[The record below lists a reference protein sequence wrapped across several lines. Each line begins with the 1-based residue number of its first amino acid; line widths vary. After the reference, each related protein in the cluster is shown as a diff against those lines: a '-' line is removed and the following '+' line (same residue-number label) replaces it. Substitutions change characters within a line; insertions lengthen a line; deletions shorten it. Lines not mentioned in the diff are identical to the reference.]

1 MFFRRLWFTYLII
14 ITISLLIT
22 AIVTGTIIS
31 DKTNDDVKNATV
43 QLIRQ
48 TSISLSNLFINIK
61 NTSNFIA
68 MNETIQNNL
77 TQKSRNVLEINN
89 EIARINNELLYQG
102 LFNNNYSSIE
112 LFALNKPNYPL
123 LYLPN
128 HVMNSE
134 AVKHKDWFRET
145 IQRNGKYYWH
155 LSNEFGIPQISLS
168 RLIGN
173 LKNANVPIAVL
184 KINIDLTKIESI
196 LSDIRLGKTGRVY
209 LLDNTNGQILPRERN
224 GINPS
229 HLSFENSYGNKFADL
244 DGKRMMVTYRTLSQN
259 DWKIVGLV
267 PVDEL
272 SEKSYIFKMIIYSI
286 AFVSFV
292 LALFAS
298 LYLSY
303 YISRPITSL
312 ANTMKNFDQGN
323 LRLRV
328 ETKLKGEIGLLYH
341 SFNDMIRLINELIQK
356 VYISEIEKKDAEL
369 RVLQA
374 QINPHFLYNTLNSI
388 NWMAVKYNAA
398 DISKMVRSL
407 SSLLRYSLDKMDK
420 MVKIKDEL
428 EQLNSYL
435 NIQSI
440 RFPNKFDLFYDIDE
454 VILECKIIKLVL
466 QPLVENS
473 IIHGIETYGERC
485 YIEIRGYLEKETVVL
500 EVINN
505 GNLVDLNKVEK
516 LLAFSKDQQN
526 GDTYGIQNVN
536 NRIKLYYGDGFG
548 LQYQI
553 RDNKTIAQIR
563 IPAVI

>member
-1 MFFRRLWFTYLII
+1 
-14 ITISLLIT
+14 
-22 AIVTGTIIS
+22 
-31 DKTNDDVKNATV
+31 
-43 QLIRQ
+43 
-48 TSISLSNLFINIK
+48 
-61 NTSNFIA
+61 

-77 TQKSRNVLEINN
+77 VQKNGSVQATNN
-89 EIARINNELLYQG
+89 AIAKINNELLYQG
-102 LFNNNYSSIE
+102 LYNNNSFSIE
-112 LFALNKPNYPL
+112 LFALNKKNYPL

-128 HVMNSE
+128 HVMNID
-134 AVKHKDWFRET
+134 AIKHKDWVRET
-145 IQRNGKYYWH
+145 IHRNGKYYWH

-168 RLIGN
+168 RLIGD
-173 LKNANVPIAVL
+173 LKNSNIPIAVL
-184 KINIDLTKIESI
+184 KINIDLSKIESI

-209 LLDNTNGQILPRERN
+209 LLDDRNRQILPRESKP
-224 GINPS
+224 INPS
-229 HLSFENSYGNKFADL
+229 QLSFENNYGNKFVDMN
-244 DGKRMMVTYRTLSQN
+244 GKRMMVTYRTLSQN

-267 PVDEL
+267 PTDEL

-303 YISRPITSL
+303 YISKPITSL

-323 LRLRV
+323 LYIKV
-328 ETKLKGEIGLLYH
+328 ETKLKGEVGFLYR
-341 SFNDMIRLINELIQK
+341 SFNDMIRMINELIQK

-369 RVLQA
+369 RALQA

-388 NWMAVKYNAA
+388 NWMALKYKAA

-420 MVKIKDEL
+420 MVSIEDEL

-435 NIQSI
+435 IIQSI
-440 RFPNKFDLFYDIDE
+440 RFPDKFDLFYDIDKA
-454 VILECKIIKLVL
+454 ILECKIIKLVL

-473 IIHGIETYGERC
+473 IIHGIETYHERC

-516 LLAFSKDQQN
+516 LLAFSPGHQS

-536 NRIKLYYGDGFG
+536 HRIKLYYGENFG

-553 RDNKTIAQIR
+553 RDNKTIAQVS
-563 IPAVI
+563 IPAGI